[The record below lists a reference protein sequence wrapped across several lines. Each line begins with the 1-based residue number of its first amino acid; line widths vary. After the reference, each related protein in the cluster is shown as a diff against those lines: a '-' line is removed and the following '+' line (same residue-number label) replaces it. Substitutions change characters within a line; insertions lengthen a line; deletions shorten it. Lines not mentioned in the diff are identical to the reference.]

1 MRRAA
6 LVIAFGVL
14 CGFGA
19 ACAVTPTPAVTP
31 VAAPQPTAQPDAV
44 TGDVVVF
51 AASSLTDAFK
61 EIATEFQRLHPTA
74 RVVLSFGGSSQLA
87 TQLVNGARADVFA
100 SADQDQMTA
109 VQRGN
114 ALVGGPQAFIQ
125 NRLMVIAPRDNPAH
139 IAALSDLA
147 RTGVKVIG
155 AQVSVPIGAYTSTLL
170 RSASADPAYGADFQR
185 RVEQNVVSRE
195 DTVRQI
201 VAKIQLGEADA
212 AVVYTTD
219 ITPTIADQLV
229 RIALPAELQVIATY
243 PIAVT
248 NGHNRAGGEA
258 LVAFV
263 QSPPAQ
269 AILLRWGFLK
279 LKIQLQLQLQPGS
292 TPSPAS

>member
-14 CGFGA
+14 WVFGA
-19 ACAVTPTPAVTP
+19 ACRAAPAPAPT
-31 VAAPQPTAQPDAV
+31 VAPAPQPTAQPDAV

-61 EIATEFQRLHPTA
+61 EIATAFQRLHPSA

-87 TQLVNGARADVFA
+87 IQLVNGAPRRRLCQRRPGPDDGRPARQCARRRPA
-100 SADQDQMTA
+100 S
-109 VQRGN
+109 V
-114 ALVGGPQAFIQ
+114 LIQ

-139 IAALSDLA
+139 IAALADLERA
-147 RTGVKVIG
+147 GVKVIG
-155 AQVSVPIGAYTSTLL
+155 AQASVPI
-170 RSASADPAYGADFQR
+170 
-185 RVEQNVVSRE
+185 
-195 DTVRQI
+195 
-201 VAKIQLGEADA
+201 GEADA
-212 AVVYTTD
+212 AVVYATD
-219 ITPTIADQLV
+219 ITPAIADQLV

-248 NGHNRAGGEA
+248 NGHNRSGGEA

-269 AILLRWGFLK
+269 AILLRWGFLP
-279 LKIQLQLQLQPGS
+279 LPLPLRLPLQLQLQLQLQPRPGS
-292 TPSPAS
+292 TPSPAG